1 MTVVAAAPE
10 VFTMGEALIVMLAS
24 DALPLVQAR
33 QYERWVAGAE
43 SNVAVGLSRLGHS
56 TTFCGRVGV
65 DPFGDAVRRFLRE
78 EAVDTSALRSD
89 PGGRTGVMMRDAP
102 SGQAIGVIYHREGS
116 AGSRLAPDDVPLDVV
131 RSARCL
137 HLSGIT
143 AMLSESAD
151 AAVLAAVRAAA
162 DAGRPVLV
170 DPNLRLKLGD
180 LERWRAVLQ
189 PILEST
195 GTVLVGGEEMEL
207 LAEGA
212 GVGWFLDRGAGL
224 VVVKDGARG
233 AWATDGTSTWRQ
245 EARRV
250 VVVDAVGAG
259 DAFNAG
265 WISAQLRGLPVQESL
280 VQANLVASC
289 VVAVRGDTG
298 GLPTAAA
305 RDHLLRGDAD
315 AVR

>member
-33 QYERWVAGAE
+33 QYERWVVGAE

-56 TTFCGRVGV
+56 TTFCGRVGE
-65 DPFGDAVRRFLRE
+65 DAFGDAVRRFLRE
-78 EAVDTSALRSD
+78 EGVDTSALRPD

-102 SGQAIGVIYHREGS
+102 SGQAIGVIYHRESS

-137 HLSGIT
+137 HVSGIT

-151 AAVLAAVRAAA
+151 AAVLTAVRAAA
-162 DAGRPVLV
+162 QVGRPVLF
-170 DPNLRLKLGD
+170 DPNLRLRLGPSQ
-180 LERWRAVLQ
+180 RWREVLQ

-195 GTVLVGGEEMEL
+195 GTVLVGREEVDL

-212 GVGWFLDRGAGL
+212 GAGWFLDRGVEL

-233 AWATDGTSTWRQ
+233 AWATDGISTWRQ
-245 EARRV
+245 DARRV
-250 VVVDAVGAG
+250 AVVDSVGAG

-265 WISAQLRGLPVQESL
+265 WISAQLRGLEVEESL

-298 GLPTAAA
+298 GLPTAGA
-305 RDHLLRGDAD
+305 RDHLLRAGVDT
-315 AVR
+315 VR